1 MLIVNCQMIMSDNS
15 YNYIW
20 RCAKCSNHFANITK
34 MEGILKQEKKCP
46 KCKSLNQ
53 ITLGNREIFIH
64 CKFFDPQINSYSDE
78 FEENFSHPEM
88 SN

>member
-1 MLIVNCQMIMSDNS
+1 
-15 YNYIW
+15 
-20 RCAKCSNHFANITK
+20 